1 MHNYQL
7 PKELAF
13 KREWIFDPPPELYA
27 QFEFRDLAR
36 LSVIQLKAQH
46 AVMKI
51 QEEAIEEA
59 IEVYSNYMK
68 G

>member
-13 KREWIFDPPPELYA
+13 KREWIFDPPPELYS
-27 QFEFRDLAR
+27 QFEFRDLAK
-36 LSVIQLKAQH
+36 LSIIQLKAQH
-46 AVMKI
+46 AVIKI

-59 IEVYSNYMK
+59 IEVYSNYLK
-68 G
+68 